1 MKNKNGHF
9 EIPSFLI
16 LLFIFMLAP
25 KGIAGEIEA
34 PQKIIQ
40 NISDILQKKLQ
51 DPSFTNNFSQVTV
64 FVNNVIEPHV
74 DFDKIAP
81 LVLGKNWKTATQ
93 LEQERFKQEFRTL
106 LVRIYSRAFVEYKH
120 WSISFQP
127 LELPNNATKTNV
139 KTIVFQPD
147 QQAVDVSYR
156 MLLNN
161 GKWKVYDIMIDGVSL
176 ITNYRSAFSNLI
188 QSKGTLNAVID
199 DLAKRNAKAL
209 AVKKS

>member
-1 MKNKNGHF
+1 MKNKNLHF

-25 KGIAGEIEA
+25 KGIAGETEA
-34 PQKIIQ
+34 PQKVIQ

-51 DPSFTNNFSQVTV
+51 DPLFTKDFSQVTV

-81 LVLGKNWKTATQ
+81 LVLGQNWKIATQ

-106 LVRIYSRAFVEYKH
+106 LVRIYSRAFLEYKH

-127 LELPNNATKTNV
+127 LELANNATKTIV

-147 QQAVDVSYR
+147 QQAVDVSYPTLLIDFFHNAFHTSL
-156 MLLNN
+156 MLKL
-161 GKWKVYDIMIDGVSL
+161 K
-176 ITNYRSAFSNLI
+176 T
-188 QSKGTLNAVID
+188 T
-199 DLAKRNAKAL
+199 
-209 AVKKS
+209 